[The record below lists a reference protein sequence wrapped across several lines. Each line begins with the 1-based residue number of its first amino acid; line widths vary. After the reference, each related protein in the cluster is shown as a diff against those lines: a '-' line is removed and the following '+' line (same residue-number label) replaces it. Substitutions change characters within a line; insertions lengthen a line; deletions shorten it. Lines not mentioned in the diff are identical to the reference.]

1 MPGTLP
7 APRLPGSRKAART
20 RRRYPLR
27 SIAWE
32 GMDVMGN
39 VWKTKAAALA
49 LLASLAAPGALAADA
64 PAHDGVRHMPAF
76 DLPLSPFLSAEAQAA
91 AREDMARGDPLA
103 KMDNATLA
111 RELPR
116 IRAETEAWA
125 RGVVEP
131 LRERYGVTIS
141 TATWNGVPVTLV
153 QPRDAS
159 PAQRQRLLI
168 ELHGGAFV
176 MGSAAS
182 FGMMEAIPV
191 AAMTGVTVLSV
202 DYRQGPEHRF
212 PAASEDVAKVYREAL
227 KRYAPE
233 HIGLFGCSAGG
244 VLTGESLAW
253 FAREKLPMPAAAGV
267 FCAGGD
273 ARYRGDSRYV
283 VAAVNDAPLPD
294 AQGALPIMEDLYY
307 GPGVDFHDPLVS
319 PVFSDA
325 VLAQFPPLLFITGT
339 RAAELSNV
347 AYTHSRLVDLGR
359 EADLHVWDG
368 MGHAFHLNNA
378 LPETQQALRVI
389 ARFFRKHLDLPHA
402 PVATP

>member
-1 MPGTLP
+1 MRENRDVT
-7 APRLPGSRKAART
+7 GS
-20 RRRYPLR
+20 LR
-27 SIAWE
+27 Q
-32 GMDVMGN
+32 MTTVL
-39 VWKTKAAALA
+39 VALA
-49 LLASLAAPGALAADA
+49 AGLAAPGAIAAQP
-64 PAHDGVRHMPAF
+64 PAHDGIRHMPAF
-76 DLPLSPFLSAEAQAA
+76 DLPLSPFLSAQAQVA
-91 AREDMARGDPLA
+91 AREAMAHGDPLA

-125 RGVVEP
+125 KGVVEP
-131 LRERYGVTIS
+131 MRARYGVRIS

-182 FGMMEAIPV
+182 LGMMEAIPV
-191 AAMTGVTVLSV
+191 AAMTGVIVVSV

-227 KRYAPE
+227 KRHAPQ

-253 FAREKLPMPAAAGV
+253 FAKEKLPMPAAAGM

-294 AQGALPIMEDLYY
+294 ARGVLPIMEDLYY

-325 VLAQFPPLLFITGT
+325 LLAQFPPLLFVTGT

-368 MGHAFHLNNA
+368 MGHAFHLNDA
-378 LPETQQALRVI
+378 LPESQQALRVI
-389 ARFFRKHLDLPHA
+389 ARFFRKHLQLPQA
-402 PVATP
+402 PAPAP

>member
-1 MPGTLP
+1 
-7 APRLPGSRKAART
+7 
-20 RRRYPLR
+20 
-27 SIAWE
+27 
-32 GMDVMGN
+32 MDVSGAKYKQG
-39 VWKTKAAALA
+39 VRLLA
-49 LLASLAAPGALAADA
+49 LIAGLLPSALQAAADA
-64 PAHDGVRHMPAF
+64 PQDGVRHMPAF
-76 DLPLSPFLSAEAQAA
+76 DLPLSPFLSPQAQAA
-91 AREDMARGDPLA
+91 ARKDMAHGDPLG
-103 KMDNATLA
+103 KMDHATLR

-125 RGVVEP
+125 KTVVEP
-131 LRERYGVTIS
+131 LRERYGVTLQR
-141 TATWNGVPVTLV
+141 TTWDGVPVTLV

-168 ELHGGAFV
+168 ELHGGSFV

-191 AAMTGVTVLSV
+191 AAMTGVTVVSV
-202 DYRQGPEHRF
+202 DYRQGPEHHF
-212 PAASEDVAKVYREAL
+212 PAASEDVATVYRAAL
-227 KRYAPE
+227 KRYASQ

-253 FAREKLPMPAAAGV
+253 FAKEKLPMPAAAGM

-307 GPGVDFHDPLVS
+307 GEGEDFHDALVS

-347 AYTHSRLVDLGR
+347 AYTHTRLVDLGR

-368 MGHAFHLNNA
+368 MGHAFHLNTA
-378 LPETQQALRVI
+378 LPESQQALRVI
-389 ARFFRKHLDLPHA
+389 ARFFRRHLDLPPLPA
-402 PVATP
+402 AVPATAQD